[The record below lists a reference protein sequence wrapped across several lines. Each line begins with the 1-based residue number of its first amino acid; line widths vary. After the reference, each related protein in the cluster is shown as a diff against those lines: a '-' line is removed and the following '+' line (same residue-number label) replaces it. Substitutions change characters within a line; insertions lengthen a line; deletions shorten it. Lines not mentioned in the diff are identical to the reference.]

1 MKLLVLISLVYLL
14 GSTEALKV
22 LVLYPYAVKSLSI
35 LGTGTVRHLLNAGHE
50 VTYITVYPLKDPPT
64 KNFRQ
69 IDISNN
75 TQLLENEESL
85 TIGYVLEHKVPR
97 TDALQMQI
105 FTMESARLTFQNENV
120 KKLIQDPNEHFDAV
134 VVDLVESEVFAGL
147 AVLYDCPMIWLYSMG
162 AHWQVL
168 RLIDRATNPAY
179 DPDYLSPANTPLSFL
194 ERVDELWSR
203 VKWQYRK
210 TFIIQPEERKIYEDT
225 FGLLVA
231 KRGRTL
237 PDYEDV
243 IFNASLI
250 FGNEHNAVRD
260 RPSTPQNFKYIG
272 GLHIEEPV
280 KPLPKE
286 FQDLID
292 NSKHGVIYF
301 SMGSFLKSNSLPKP
315 LIAELL
321 RMFGELKQTVIWKF
335 ESDLPDVPK
344 NVHIVHWAP
353 QPSILAHPNVRTFIT
368 HGGQLSSIEAIHFGM
383 PIIGVPVFF
392 DQFTNIKKAV
402 ENGYALTVP
411 LSHDLPKDLKVA
423 IDVMLKDDTFRKK
436 AKELSSIYHD
446 RLSKPGAELAHWVEH
461 VVRTGG
467 ARHLRS
473 PAWRVPLYQRLYL
486 DLIALILASVLI
498 LATLFFYIVSSLFK
512 KTPKKNNQKKRN

>member
-1 MKLLVLISLVYLL
+1 MKLLVLMSLVYLL

-22 LVLYPYAVKSLSI
+22 LVLFPYAVKSLSI
-35 LGTGTVRHLLNAGHE
+35 LGTGAVRHLLNAGHE

-69 IDISNN
+69 IDISKNAELFKN
-75 TQLLENEESL
+75 DDSL
-85 TIGYVLEHKVPR
+85 TIGYVLEHQVQR
-97 TDALQMQI
+97 TDPLQIQLV
-105 FTMESARLTFQNENV
+105 TQESARLTFENENV
-120 KKLIQDPNEHFDAV
+120 KKLIEDPNEHFDV
-134 VVDLVESEVFAGL
+134 VIVDLVETETFAGL

-162 AHWQVL
+162 AHWQPL

-179 DPDYLSPANTPLSFL
+179 DPDYLSPAKNPLSFL
-194 ERVDELWSR
+194 ERVDELWTR
-203 VKWQYRK
+203 IKWQYRK

-225 FGLLVA
+225 FGPLLE

-237 PDYEDV
+237 PDYEEV

-250 FGNEHNAVRD
+250 FGNEHDAVRD
-260 RPSTPQNFKYIG
+260 RPSTPQNFKFIG
-272 GLHIEEPV
+272 GLHVEEPV

-301 SMGSFLKSNSLPKP
+301 SMGSFLQSNSLPKP
-315 LIAELL
+315 LVAELL
-321 RMFGELKQTVIWKF
+321 RMFGGLKQTVIWKF
-335 ESDLPDVPK
+335 ETDLPDVPK

-353 QPSILAHPNVRTFIT
+353 QQSILAHPNVRTFIT
-368 HGGQLSSIEAIHFGM
+368 HGGLLSSIEAVHFGM

-411 LSHDLPKDLKVA
+411 LSHNLPKDLKAA
-423 IDVMLKDDTFRKK
+423 IDVMLKDDTYRKK

-446 RLSKPGAELAHWVEH
+446 RLTKPGVKFTHWVEH
-461 VVRTGG
+461 VVRTRG

-486 DLIALILASVLI
+486 DLIALVLASVY
-498 LATLFFYIVSSLFK
+498 LFFYIVSRLFK
-512 KTPKKNNQKKRN
+512 KTPKKTDKKKRN